1 MTNYITEMRK
11 LIETRPVFLCGSAV
25 ILLDAEGRIL
35 LHHRTDNHTWGL
47 PGGAMELGERLE
59 DCAVRETREEV
70 GLTCR
75 SLELLGIYSGPELY
89 YRYPDGNEVYNVTAV
104 YLCRDF
110 SGTIEVDP
118 AEGTETAF
126 FAAED
131 LPSEIS
137 PPIRVVTEDFVRRYR
152 EVVEGKA

>member
-11 LIETRPVFLCGSAV
+11 LIETRPMFLCGSAV

-47 PGGAMELGERLE
+47 PGGGLELGERLE
-59 DCAVRETREEV
+59 DCAMRESHEEM
-70 GLTCR
+70 GLTCHC
-75 SLELLGIYSGPELY
+75 LELFGVYSGPELY
-89 YRYPDGNEVYNVTAV
+89 YRYPSGDEVYNVTAV
-104 YLCRDF
+104 YLCRNF

-118 AEGTETAF
+118 AEGTEAAF
-126 FAAED
+126 FAVED
-131 LPSEIS
+131 LPSDIS
-137 PPIRVVTEDFVRRYR
+137 PPIRPVVEDLVRRYR